1 MTSIIHPD
9 DYELDEIEIINKEKT
24 IELLTKIWFDVILS
38 INNIKEGVKYVSQNK
53 SWGRNWKSYSE

>member
-24 IELLTKIWFDVILS
+24 IELLTKI
-38 INNIKEGVKYVSQNK
+38 
-53 SWGRNWKSYSE
+53 